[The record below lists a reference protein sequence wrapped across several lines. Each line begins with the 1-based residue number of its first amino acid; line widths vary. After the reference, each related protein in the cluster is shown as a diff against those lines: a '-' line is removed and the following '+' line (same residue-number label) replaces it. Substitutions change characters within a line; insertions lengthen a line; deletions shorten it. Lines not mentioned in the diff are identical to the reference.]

1 MEISSLIISI
11 VALATSAY
19 TYFKHDKKLKGQEQR
34 INDYQLKQIEKENIE
49 SKKAAIRGNIIKSL
63 NGKRTLKVYN
73 SGRVVARNIRVDGLE
88 VDGLIHRAKEL
99 FPYELMN
106 PQDYTELTIHLV
118 TSHPSTIKL
127 KYTWDDESGEN
138 NEFEQIL
145 TI

>member
-19 TYFKHDKKLKGQEQR
+19 TYFKHDKKLKDQEQR

-118 TSHPSTIKL
+118 TNHPSTIKL